1 MSVPTTP
8 AQLPAAQQ
16 TAPKP
21 DRRLLQTVRDIV
33 GADVVM
39 LFGETGSGKSELAYE
54 LAEQTMA
61 GGGTVSFVD
70 TERNLSKKKVEVLG
84 SGYRYTP
91 VFAEIRKVVRELPK
105 ADLAVLDSIGL
116 PVLIQ
121 YSRLNMRDRLYA
133 FLEMASVLGDLKDY
147 SYEHNALAV
156 VTNQPVS
163 EFEQDEKRR
172 GEPRDPFGGKSRFIA
187 KEIWQTS
194 LVSRDQRTTRT
205 VLTAYRS
212 RELAFGTVIAE
223 LTITD
228 AGLETKLRLDRAMS
242 QELSKTLGDE
252 ILHAATIEDLVKV
265 GARINSLKTQL
276 SPEQKTWL
284 REAYGI
290 RRKELASA
298 PASSDDVIPSEET
311 GVGTN

>member
-1 MSVPTTP
+1 MSTQVKPPEAAAETKP
-8 AQLPAAQQ
+8 KSGQLLSAF
-16 TAPKP
+16 
-21 DRRLLQTVRDIV
+21 RDIV

-39 LFGETGSGKSELAYE
+39 VFGETGSSKSKICLQLARE
-54 LAEQTMA
+54 AIA
-61 GGGTVSFVD
+61 GGGTAQVVD
-70 TERNLSKKKVEVLG
+70 TERNLSVREVDTLG
-84 SGYRYTP
+84 KGVYRYTP
-91 VFAEIRKVVRELPK
+91 VFAEIRKIIQDLPK
-105 ADLAVLDSIGL
+105 ADVAILDSIGL

-133 FLEMASVLGDLKDY
+133 FLEMASILGDLKDW
-147 SYEHNALAV
+147 SYKHNALAV

-163 EFEQDEKRR
+163 EFEPDEKRR
-172 GEPRDPFGGKSRFIA
+172 GEPRDPFGGKAKFVA
-187 KEIWQTS
+187 KEIWQTA

-223 LTITD
+223 LTVTD

-252 ILHAATIEDLVKV
+252 ILHAATLEDLGKV

-290 RRKELASA
+290 RKKELTVA
-298 PASSDDVIPSEET
+298 PGTSDQVIPDEEI
-311 GVGTN
+311 GAD